1 MGVAAQAKVA
11 FLMNNSQWT
20 TLLFLGVM
28 ANRRV
33 IVPINAVSGETQ
45 MTHVLTHCDAEVV
58 FVAPEYRET
67 IETLLPAIDR
77 TITLIEVDINDGP
90 DWPHSGG
97 ISTGGGEG
105 VDNHAEPSQQS
116 LSLIHI

>member
-1 MGVAAQAKVA
+1 MQTVSDYINHYASKSPDKSFLITPDEDGTYKELSFLELKRHVDEIGLHLTQMGVTAQAKVA

-33 IVPINAVSGETQ
+33 IVPINAVAGETQ
-45 MTHVLTHCDAEVV
+45 MTHVLTHCDAEVI
-58 FVAPEYRET
+58 FVAPEY
-67 IETLLPAIDR
+67 
-77 TITLIEVDINDGP
+77 
-90 DWPHSGG
+90 
-97 ISTGGGEG
+97 
-105 VDNHAEPSQQS
+105 